1 MGHEAVFYFEVL
13 DFRHLA
19 ARTIRVAVYTFD
31 ALAEVLH
38 SLTVSQQ
45 TASWSYGYSLD
56 GSVCVKHT
64 DLDQALRLAKVVASQ
79 PLCTFLSATAVQE
92 IGDTTGGL
100 LDEYDTAPLRLI
112 ESIGR

>member
-1 MGHEAVFYFEVL
+1 VHCSHVGVDGGARSWIYFDVL
-13 DFRHLA
+13 GFSHLA
-19 ARTIRVAVYTFD
+19 GGTVRVVVATLG

-38 SLTVSQQ
+38 SLAVSQQ
-45 TASWSYGYSLD
+45 TTSWSHGHSLD
-56 GSVCVKHT
+56 
-64 DLDQALRLAKVVASQ
+64 KVEPSQ